1 MSEDSRLYTE
11 VQEHVLAGS
20 EIYVVQCF
28 NGLVLT
34 SKHLV
39 PAPFRIKGTAKCKE
53 ITYSPWLY
61 LCHRSPTQLAAKL

>member
-11 VQEHVLAGS
+11 VQEHVLASS
-20 EIYVVQCF
+20 EIQVVQCF
-28 NGLVLT
+28 MDWYFT

-39 PAPFRIKGTAKCKE
+39 PVQFRIKGIVECKG

-61 LCHRSPTQLAAKL
+61 LCHRSPTQPAAKL

>member
-28 NGLVLT
+28 NELVL
-34 SKHLV
+34 
-39 PAPFRIKGTAKCKE
+39 
-53 ITYSPWLY
+53 
-61 LCHRSPTQLAAKL
+61 QL